1 MWLILDTASSEG
13 DIALAYH
20 VLHVHREGK
29 PPVRLGTFF
38 FSVVVSFTCVA
49 KLPCFFCLRLSSGAG
64 ICADCVG

>member
-29 PPVRLGTFF
+29 PPVRIGTFF
-38 FSVVVSFTCVA
+38 F
-49 KLPCFFCLRLSSGAG
+49 FCGRLVHM
-64 ICADCVG
+64 CC